1 MAARISASAVD
12 FAAVAS
18 KIPAQQK
25 NAFAA
30 LRGKVEVIYKCSKRF
45 MLLMLNLQGHMRV
58 VNSLPA
64 SLPAIDFAAYSK
76 VIAYYIA

>member
-45 MLLMLNLQGHMRV
+45 RLMLNLQGHMRV

-76 VIAYYIA
+76 VVTYYIA

>member
-12 FAAVAS
+12 FAAVAV

-30 LRGKVEVIYKCSKRF
+30 LRGKVE
-45 MLLMLNLQGHMRV
+45 GHLRA
-58 VNSLPA
+58 VNSLPEA
-64 SLPAIDFAAYSK
+64 LPAIDFAAYSK
-76 VIAYYIA
+76 VSLGFAIDLV

>member
-30 LRGKVEVIYKCSKRF
+30 LRGKVEVIYKCSKDS
-45 MLLMLNLQGHMRV
+45 G
-58 VNSLPA
+58 
-64 SLPAIDFAAYSK
+64 
-76 VIAYYIA
+76 

>member
-45 MLLMLNLQGHMRV
+45 MLMLNLQGHMRV